1 MMKAAQAPGV
11 GGMPISGNN
20 PGSPSHMHGGK
31 EQKLKTLNFLHK
43 TFCVFSLKIWF
54 FY

>member
-11 GGMPISGNN
+11 GGMPMSGNN

-31 EQKLKTLNFLHK
+31 KRANLKVETLHFL
-43 TFCVFSLKIWF
+43 S
-54 FY
+54 

>member
-31 EQKLKTLNFLHK
+31 EQKLKTLNFLHTK
-43 TFCVFSLKIWF
+43 LFVCSH
-54 FY
+54 